1 MKKVQQNGISISEIF
16 FVVIKKI
23 KLLLLLVLITST
35 FFFIKANFFQQ
46 PIFISKAKILI
57 PNEIKNNF
65 DFENFSMLGSQLEYS
80 NSLDLSKSRF
90 LMDIIKSQTFK
101 NRMLDN
107 SYLLENIN
115 KSLQL
120 SEILY
125 NQKLDFNN
133 MVKIEQFGEIATL
146 YVYSFE
152 PNLSKQIAE
161 DVLLELEKLS
171 NIYRLKNIND
181 KKKFISNRI
190 NRIKSNLVESEKKL
204 QSFLVQ
210 NIQIGSPDLSL
221 RYDRLK
227 REVQLQTETFSTLKR
242 QLGLTKIESI
252 RLDSPFQ
259 ILDSPNRPLNKSN
272 KNLTMSVFSGILFG
286 MVLGLFSIMFS
297 IYYKKLI
304 IGSIRN
310 I

>member
-1 MKKVQQNGISISEIF
+1 
-16 FVVIKKI
+16 
-23 KLLLLLVLITST
+23 
-35 FFFIKANFFQQ
+35 
-46 PIFISKAKILI
+46 
-57 PNEIKNNF
+57 
-65 DFENFSMLGSQLEYS
+65 
-80 NSLDLSKSRF
+80 
-90 LMDIIKSQTFK
+90 MDIIKSQTFK

-107 SYLLENIN
+107 SYLLENSN
-115 KSLQL
+115 NSLEL

-133 MVKIEQFGEIATL
+133 MVKIEQSGEIATL

-161 DVLLELEKLS
+161 DVLLELEELS
-171 NIYRLKNIND
+171 NIYGLKNTND
-181 KKKFISNRI
+181 KTKFISNRI
-190 NRIKSNLVESEKKL
+190 NRIKSNLVESEKNL

-210 NIQIGSPDLSL
+210 NIQIKSPDLSL

-227 REVQLQTETFSTLKR
+227 RDVQLQTETFSTLKK
-242 QLGLTKIESI
+242 QLGLTKVESI

-259 ILDSPNRPLNKSN
+259 IIDSPNKPLNKSN

-286 MVLGLFSIMFS
+286 MVLGLFSIIFL